1 MHVKPSPSSSNPI
14 TLYIDADACPVK
26 QEIYRVAERH
36 ARKGVGLKVFV
47 VSNSPIAVPRDEMI
61 ERVVVG
67 SGTDEAD
74 NWIAERAGPG
84 AIVITADV
92 PLASRCVKSGAD
104 VIAPN
109 GRPFTKDSIGMTL
122 ATRNL
127 MDSLRSA
134 GEITGGPKP
143 FAPRDRSSFLAAL
156 DQAIVRLTRAGFG
169 RAAG

>member
-1 MHVKPSPSSSNPI
+1 MSSFLSPSTPI

-26 QEIYRVAERH
+26 QEVYRVAERH
-36 ARKGVGLKVFV
+36 VLKGVALKVLV
-47 VSNSPIAVPRDEMI
+47 VSNSPIAIPRDGFVHRI
-61 ERVVVG
+61 VVG
-67 SGTDEAD
+67 AGMDEAD
-74 NWIAERAGPG
+74 NWIAERAGRG
-84 AIVITADV
+84 DIVITADV
-92 PLASRCVKSGAD
+92 PLASRCVKAGAE

-109 GRPFTKDSIGMTL
+109 GRAFTKDSIGMTL

-143 FAPRDRSSFLAAL
+143 FSPRDRSSFLSAL

-169 RAAG
+169 

>member
-1 MHVKPSPSSSNPI
+1 MI

-26 QEIYRVAERH
+26 QEAYRVAERH
-36 ARKGVGLKVFV
+36 ALRGTALKVLV
-47 VSNSPIAVPRDEMI
+47 VSNSPIAVPRDEFVQ
-61 ERVVVG
+61 RVVVG
-67 SGTDEAD
+67 AGMDEAD
-74 NWIAERAGPG
+74 NWIAERAGSG
-84 AIVITADV
+84 DIVITADV
-92 PLASRCVKSGAD
+92 PLASRCVKAGAE

-109 GRPFTKDSIGMTL
+109 GRAFTKDSIGMTL

-143 FAPRDRSSFLAAL
+143 FSPRDRSAFLAAL

-169 RAAG
+169 KAAGEAPG